1 MTATTTSPA
10 SNPHTAGYLAL
21 RLPSGT
27 WVRHVDDE
35 ARRTWITLPCVCSLC
50 MSATL
55 LGAPASHYELRTY
68 DEAEAPLIHVCHTSV
83 VPQLRPD
90 ELFQTYAPPLTLP
103 QTAAHLRR
111 MLRQSFPGVR
121 FSVRRKHG
129 WRLTVSWSG
138 GPSQVEVATVAA
150 PLLADY
156 TAPERR
162 RAQPVTVTRF
172 GRTTHGTPL
181 VDAIAL
187 RRR

>member
-1 MTATTTSPA
+1 MTATTSPA
-10 SNPHTAGYLAL
+10 PDPHTADYLAL

-27 WVRHVDDE
+27 WTRHVDDE
-35 ARRTWITLPCVCSLC
+35 TWRIWITLPCACPLC

-55 LGAPASHYELRTY
+55 LGAPASHYELRTS
-68 DEAEAPLIHVCHTSV
+68 DGTEAPLVHVRYTSV
-83 VPQLRPD
+83 VPVLRPD
-90 ELFQTYAPPLTLP
+90 ELFQTYAPALTLP
-103 QTAAHLRR
+103 QTATHLRR
-111 MLRQSFPGVR
+111 MLRRSFPGVR

-129 WRLTVSWSG
+129 RMLTVSWSG
-138 GPSQVEVATVAA
+138 DPSEVEVATVAA

-162 RAQPVTVTRF
+162 RARPVTVTRF